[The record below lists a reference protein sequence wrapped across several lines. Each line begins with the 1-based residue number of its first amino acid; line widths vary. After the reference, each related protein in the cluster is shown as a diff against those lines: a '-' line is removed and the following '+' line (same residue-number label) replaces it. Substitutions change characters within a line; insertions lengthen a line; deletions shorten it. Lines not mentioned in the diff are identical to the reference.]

1 MRQPYELSIAV
12 RYLRTRSAHSFIS
25 FISAVS
31 MIGIALAVAVLI
43 VVLSVMNGFE
53 TELQQRILGMVSDAQ
68 IIGYEGRL
76 TDWEKARERVLDRDD
91 VEAVAPY
98 VEGLAMA
105 VKLDREAGEALAGV
119 TVRGVEPSLESSVS
133 TIDKVITSGDF
144 DSLAPGTFNVVVGA
158 QLAKLLGV
166 GVGDD
171 VSLYLA
177 EGRVTL
183 AGYLPRHRTFTVS
196 GIFDAGMYEYDRG
209 LVFVSFDDAAKLFST
224 GGEATGLR
232 LAIPDLY
239 NATEV
244 ARNAARQLIDE
255 GFAEKYQYDTWT
267 SVHYTFFR
275 SIQLQKTML
284 FVILSLV
291 VAVAAFNIVSTLM
304 MVVRDKRGDIAILRS
319 VGTTQRSVMTLFATQ
334 GTLIGVVGTMLG
346 VLLAV
351 LFCWQLGNIVDSLQ
365 WLFGVDLLSAEVYY
379 LDNLPAQVRPLE
391 VAQIGGLALAL
402 AVAAT
407 FYPALSAARQPP
419 AEALRYE

>member
-12 RYLRTRSAHSFIS
+12 RYLRTRTAHSFIS

-31 MIGIALAVAVLI
+31 MIGIALAVMVLI
-43 VVLSVMNGFE
+43 VVLSVFNGFE
-53 TELQQRILGMVSDAQ
+53 KELQQRILGMVSHAQ
-68 IIGYEGRL
+68 IIGDEGRFEN
-76 TDWEKARERVLDRDD
+76 WREARERLLDRDD

-105 VKLDREAGEALAGV
+105 VHGEALAGV
-119 TVRGVEPSLESSVS
+119 TVRGVDPALETSVS
-133 TIDKVITSGDF
+133 TIDKVTTSGDF
-144 DSLAPGTFNVVVGA
+144 HALTPGSFNVVVGA
-158 QLAKLLGV
+158 QLAKVLGV
-166 GVGDD
+166 GIGDH
-171 VSLYLA
+171 VRLVLA
-177 EGRVTL
+177 EGRVTP
-183 AGYLPRHRTFTVS
+183 AGFLPRLRTFTVA

-209 LVFVSFDDAAKLFST
+209 LVFVGFDDAAKLFST
-224 GGEATGLR
+224 GADATGLR
-232 LAIPDLY
+232 LAVRDLY
-239 NATEV
+239 NAEEV
-244 ARNAARQLIDE
+244 ARVAARQLIDE
-255 GFAEKYQYDTWT
+255 GFAQKFLLDWWT
-267 SVHYTFFR
+267 RVHYTFFR

-334 GTLIGVVGTMLG
+334 GTLIGVVGTLLG
-346 VLLAV
+346 VLLA
-351 LFCWQLGNIVDSLQ
+351 LLLCWQLGHIVDFLQ
-365 WLFGVDLLSAEVYY
+365 WVFGVDLLSAEVYY

-391 VAQIGGLALAL
+391 VIQIGGLALAL
-402 AVAAT
+402 AIAAT